1 MNRRTGKIARFPK
14 DLREVVNRMLDD
26 GAQYASIINELQKHR
41 HRWPDHVDELTINNL
56 STWHAGGYQDWVRQ
70 QEISADLATRNEF
83 LADLLHGPDPNKL
96 HETILHL
103 GIAQTYHVIAG
114 LNRDAIEEMSTKH
127 PAAYA
132 RLLTV
137 FQQFSQHALTLQKL
151 KLQAAQQGQPTSDG
165 GFVPKALPPPPETAP
180 KSEQI

>member
-14 DLREVVNRMLDD
+14 DLRELINNMLDD
-26 GAQYASIINELQKHR
+26 GAQYTSIINELQKHR
-41 HRWPDHVDELTINNL
+41 QRWPDHVNELTVNNL

-70 QEISADLATRNEF
+70 QEMAGDLATRNEF
-83 LADLLHGPDPNKL
+83 LADLLHEHGPDPGKL
-96 HETILHL
+96 HETLLHL

-114 LNRDAIEEMSTKH
+114 LNRDTIEEMSTKN

-137 FQQFSQHALTLQKL
+137 YQQFSQQALTLHKL
-151 KLQAAQQGQPTSDG
+151 KLQAAQQTTTPNDAS
-165 GFVPKALPPPPETAP
+165 FVPKALPPPDSSKTA
-180 KSEQI
+180 

>member
-14 DLREVVNRMLDD
+14 DLRELVNHMLDD
-26 GAQYASIINELQKHR
+26 GAQYTSIINELQKHR
-41 HRWPDHVDELTINNL
+41 HRWPDHVHELTVNNL
-56 STWHAGGYQDWVRQ
+56 SIWHAGGYQDWVRQ
-70 QEISADLATRNEF
+70 QEMSADLASRNEF
-83 LADLLHGPDPNKL
+83 LADLLHGPDPDKL
-96 HETILHL
+96 HETVLHL

-114 LNRDAIEEMSTKH
+114 LNRDAIEEMSTKN

-151 KLQAAQQGQPTSDG
+151 KLQAAQQTQTPNDG
-165 GFVPKALPPPPETAP
+165 PFVPKALPPPSDAKT
-180 KSEQI
+180 EQL